1 MPKKVIPYGR
11 HWIDDDDIRAVVKA
25 LRSGWISRGPAS
37 EKFEKAMA
45 AKLGAKYAL
54 SCSSGT
60 AALHL
65 AVLAAGFCPG
75 DKVLVPPITFLS
87 SANVVLLAGADVEF
101 VDICPDDFNIDPDL
115 AEAACARDGK
125 IKGIIPVHF
134 AGHPCDMGRLSA
146 IAKKHKLTVIEDAAH
161 ALGSS
166 YKVRGRT
173 YRVGSSAHS
182 AMTALSFHPVKH
194 ITTGEGGMLLTRR
207 RALLEKLPVLRFH
220 GITRDRKKFINKN
233 LPLWNLE
240 MQNLGLNYFLTDFQ
254 CALGLSQLRKLDF
267 FVRRRREIAAM
278 YDRQLAGVD
287 EIITPLEKKGC
298 RHSYHLYVIRVRRA
312 RFFGVRDK
320 LYEELHRRG
329 IMVQLHYP
337 PVYRQPFYR
346 KRYDVKPFDFPQA
359 EAYYRTALTLPIFPA
374 MTDADVGRVISE
386 VKRALKKKGK

>member
-1 MPKKVIPYGR
+1 MGKKVIPYGR
-11 HWIDDDDIRAVVKA
+11 HWIDDDDIAAVVKA
-25 LRSGWISRGPAS
+25 LKSSWISRGPAS

-45 AKLGAKYAL
+45 AKVGAKYAL

-65 AVLAAGFCPG
+65 AVLASGFSPG
-75 DKVLVPPITFLS
+75 DKVLVPPVTFLS
-87 SANVVLLAGADVEF
+87 SANVVLLAGAEVKF
-101 VDICPDDFNIDPDL
+101 VDICPDDFNINPRL
-115 AEAACARDGK
+115 VEEACARDGK

-134 AGHPCDMGRLSA
+134 AGHPCDMSRLSA
-146 IAKKHKLTVIEDAAH
+146 TAKKHKLTVIEDAAH

-207 RALLEKLPVLRFH
+207 RGLFEKLPVLRFH
-220 GITRDRKKFINKN
+220 GITRDKKKFVNKD
-233 LPLWNLE
+233 LPLWNIE

-254 CALGLSQLRKLDF
+254 CALGLSQLKKLDF
-267 FVRRRREIAAM
+267 FVKRRREIAAM
-278 YDRQLAGVD
+278 YDKQLAGVD
-287 EIITPLEKKGC
+287 EIITPVEREGC
-298 RHSYHLYVIRVRRA
+298 RHSYHLYVIRVQGGRSS
-312 RFFGVRDK
+312 GERDK
-320 LYEELHRRG
+320 LYSELQKRG

-337 PVYRQPFYR
+337 PVYRHPFYK
-346 KRYDVKPFDFPQA
+346 KRYALGPSDFPQT

-374 MTDADVGRVISE
+374 MTDADVRRVIRE
-386 VKRALKKKGK
+386 VKRAVKKMRK